1 MKRNK
6 FFKTGGL
13 YLALIMLVASFSLTS
28 CLKDNGPGSV
38 NFGNSPALV
47 AFQYAGIGN
56 VPYIE
61 AIHNQSTVTTNVEV
75 SLSVA
80 SITQSTP
87 VTGTVV
93 VDQDSSNAY
102 KNADT
107 SKHYHVLPT
116 SLYSIGNGGKF
127 TIAAGKQFASIP
139 ITLAGDKIDFT
150 QNYILVLK
158 ISGASGA
165 KLTTN
170 LNYATLQ
177 VTLLSVYAGSYTVTG
192 SFVDKLLGTSPTTP
206 ITDDGIYPYPVTLVT
221 QSAYSVAMYDPAFG
235 YYHEINSNGT
245 TNVYGNFAPVFNFDP
260 AGSGKILSVSNYSL
274 YTGNTQG
281 RDAQIDPTGTN
292 AVTTGTPGT
301 SGFTFQVSY
310 ELTVGGSARTYFKE
324 TFTLN

>member
-38 NFGNSPALV
+38 NFGKSPALV

-93 VDQDSSNAY
+93 VDPDSSAAY
-102 KNADT
+102 MKANSGT
-107 SKHYHVLPT
+107 NILPT
-116 SLYSIGNGGKF
+116 SLYSIANGGKF

-139 ITLAGDKIDFT
+139 ITLAGDKIDFSK
-150 QNYILVLK
+150 NYFLVLK
-158 ISGASGA
+158 ITGASGA
-165 KLTTN
+165 QLTSN
-170 LNYATLQ
+170 LNYATVQ
-177 VTLLSVYAGSYTVTG
+177 ITLLSVYAGSYTVTG
-192 SFVDKLLGTSPTTP
+192 SFVDKVLGTSATP

-245 TNVYGNFAPVFNFDP
+245 TSVYGNFAPVFNFDP
-260 AGSGKILSVSNYSL
+260 AGSGKILSVTNYSL
-274 YTGNTQG
+274 YTGNSQG

-310 ELTVGGSARTYFKE
+310 QLTVGGSARTYFKE